1 MIIQNSLCIAAKDIL
16 SVCMDGLKMYIYSRV
31 PGVFWSTTFTD
42 EEEMKKLFNEIAER
56 LED

>member
-31 PGVFWSTTFTD
+31 PDVFWSITFTD
-42 EEEMKKLFNEIAER
+42 EEEMKKMFNEIAKR